1 MTRFL
6 VLLLFLAPAVLA
18 QGTLEVIP
26 LRHRTVEQVIPV
38 LRPLLEP
45 GGAMSGQSYQLIV
58 RTSPGNLAE
67 IRAALDAIDQ
77 PARRLVISVRFD
89 STQQAARSGVEA
101 GARISNRGSRADV
114 RIEDARSA
122 RDEQADQR
130 IQVLEGGQAFIST
143 GESRNFSEAATGFAI
158 VPRTSGVNV
167 FLDIV
172 AQQENFSRGAAVQG
186 QRAASTVS
194 GRLGEWIELGGAS
207 RSGTRTQSGLLSA
220 QETTAVGDRRIW
232 VKVDEAGN

>member
-1 MTRFL
+1 MTRLL
-6 VLLLFLAPAVLA
+6 VPLLFLAPAVLA

-26 LRHRTVEQVIPV
+26 LRHRTVEQVLPV

-45 GGAMSGQSYQLIV
+45 GGALSGQSYRLIV

-77 PARRLVISVRFD
+77 PARRLLISVRFD
-89 STQQAARSGVEA
+89 RTQQAARSGVA
-101 GARISNRGSRADV
+101 ADARISNRGSRADV

-122 RDEQADQR
+122 RDEQVDQR

-143 GESRNFSEAATGFAI
+143 GESRIYNDAATGFAV
-158 VPRTSGVNV
+158 VPRTSGGNV
-167 FLDIV
+167 FLDIT
-172 AQQENFSRGAAVQG
+172 AQQENFTRRGAVQG

-194 GRLGEWIELGGAS
+194 GRLGDWIELGGAASSGARTESGILSS
-207 RSGTRTQSGLLSA
+207 RQG
-220 QETTAVGDRRIW
+220 TTAGDRRVW
-232 VKVDEAGN
+232 VKVEELRN